1 MAHDLFTAGQAAL
14 RDAHGLILLGSLLG
28 LSSILA
34 GLVSRRV
41 GAPTLLVFLILG
53 MLAGEDGP
61 LHIPFDDFR
70 TAYLIGS
77 VALAVILFE
86 GGLTMPL
93 HHLRMVFWPA
103 ILLATVGVAVTAG
116 ILGVFVTLMAG
127 TKLTAGLLVGAA
139 SAPTDAAAV
148 NSMLRH
154 SGATLPERVP
164 AVLEAESGFN
174 DPMSIFLT
182 VLLLHI
188 IADPHGITVTGAI
201 LLFLREMAGGAALG
215 LAGGLATSFAL
226 RTLNLD
232 AAGAGVF
239 ALTTALSIFGL
250 SQLAGASGFLAV
262 YLAGLV
268 IGQAKFRT
276 APDVERFTN
285 PLCWLSQIVLFLM
298 LGLLVTPHDLLPF
311 IAPAVTAA
319 IVLIFIARPAIVFPC
334 LLPFG
339 FSLRETAFA
348 SWVGLR
354 GAVPIYISF
363 LPALVDPSRDLPL
376 FAGVFVL
383 VIASLIIQGWTI
395 SASAR
400 LLGFGNQQP
409 RVPVQA

>member
-1 MAHDLFTAGQAAL
+1 VEHDLFVAGQAAL
-14 RDAHGLILLGSLLG
+14 QHAHGLILLGGLLG

-34 GLVSRRV
+34 GLLSRRI

-70 TAYLIGS
+70 AAYLIGS

-103 ILLATVGVAVTAG
+103 LLLATVGVAITAG
-116 ILGVFVTLMAG
+116 ILGVFVALLTG
-127 TKLTAGLLVGAA
+127 TKLAAGLLVGAA

-148 NSMLRH
+148 NSLLRQ

-164 AVLEAESGFN
+164 ALLEAESGFN
-174 DPMSIFLT
+174 DPTSIFLT

-188 IADPHGITVTGAI
+188 IADPHGMGFAEAI
-201 LLFLREMAGGAALG
+201 LLFLKEMAGGTALG
-215 LAGGLATSFAL
+215 LAGGYTTSLAL
-226 RTLNLD
+226 RTLKLE

-239 ALTTALSIFGL
+239 GLAAALSVFGL
-250 SQLAGASGFLAV
+250 GQLAGASGFVAV
-262 YLAGLV
+262 YLTGLV
-268 IGQAKFRT
+268 VGQAKFRT
-276 APDVERFTN
+276 APDVERFLN
-285 PLCWLSQIVLFLM
+285 SLSWLSQIVLFLM

-319 IVLIFIARPAIVFPC
+319 VVLIFIARPVSVFPC
-334 LLPFG
+334 LLPFR
-339 FSLRETAFA
+339 FSLRETTFA

-354 GAVPIYISF
+354 SAVPIYISF
-363 LPALVDPSRDLPL
+363 LPALVDPRRDAAL
-376 FAGVFVL
+376 FAGVFVI
-383 VIASLIIQGWTI
+383 VIASLIIQGWTVG
-395 SASAR
+395 ASAR
-400 LLGFGNQQP
+400 LLGFGKRQP
-409 RVPVQA
+409 QVAVQA

>member
-1 MAHDLFTAGQAAL
+1 VEHDVFAAGQAAL
-14 RDAHGLILLGSLLG
+14 QNAHGLILLGGLLA

-34 GLVSRRV
+34 GLLSRRI
-41 GAPTLLVFLILG
+41 GAPTLLVFLIIG

-61 LHIPFDDFR
+61 LHIPFDDFQA
-70 TAYLIGS
+70 AYLIGS

-86 GGLTMPL
+86 GGLTIPL

-103 ILLATVGVAVTAG
+103 LLLATVGVAVTAG
-116 ILGVFVTLMAG
+116 ILGIFVALIAG

-148 NSMLRH
+148 NSLLRQ

-164 AVLEAESGFN
+164 ALLEAESGFN

-188 IADPHGITVTGAI
+188 IADPHGMSTSSAI
-201 LLFLREMAGGAALG
+201 LLFLKEMAGGAALG
-215 LAGGLATSFAL
+215 VAGGFVTSFAL
-226 RTLNLD
+226 RMLTLE

-239 ALTTALSIFGL
+239 ALASALSIFGL
-250 SQLAGASGFLAV
+250 CQLAGASGFLAV

-268 IGQAKFRT
+268 VSQAKFRT
-276 APDVERFTN
+276 AADVERFIN
-285 PLCWLSQIVLFLM
+285 SLSWLSQIVLFLM

-311 IAPAVTAA
+311 ITPAVTAA
-319 IVLIFIARPAIVFPC
+319 AVLIFIARPAIVFPC

-339 FSLRETAFA
+339 FSLRETTFS

-363 LPALVDPSRDLPL
+363 LPALVAPSRDIPL
-376 FAGVFVL
+376 FASVFVL
-383 VIASLIIQGWTI
+383 VIASLIIQGWTVG
-395 SASAR
+395 ASAR
-400 LLGFGNQQP
+400 LLGFRKQQP
-409 RVPVQA
+409 RVAVQA

>member
-1 MAHDLFTAGQAAL
+1 VEHDLLAAGHAAL
-14 RDAHGLILLGSLLG
+14 QHAHELILLGGLLA

-34 GLVSRRV
+34 GLLSRRI
-41 GAPTLLVFLILG
+41 GAPTLLIFLILG

-61 LHIPFDDFR
+61 LHIPFDDFQA
-70 TAYLIGS
+70 AYLIGS

-86 GGLTMPL
+86 GGLTMRL

-103 ILLATVGVAVTAG
+103 LLLATVGVAVTAG
-116 ILGVFVTLMAG
+116 ILGIFVALMTG
-127 TKLTAGLLVGAA
+127 TKLAAGLLVGAA

-148 NSMLRH
+148 NSLLRQ
-154 SGATLPERVP
+154 SGAALPERTS
-164 AVLEAESGFN
+164 ALLEAESGFN

-188 IADPHGITVTGAI
+188 IADPHGMSISDAI
-201 LLFLREMAGGAALG
+201 LLFLKEMAGGAALG
-215 LAGGLATSFAL
+215 LAAGFATSFAL
-226 RTLNLD
+226 RTLNLE

-239 ALTTALSIFGL
+239 ALASALSIFGL
-250 SQLAGASGFLAV
+250 CQLAGASGFLAV

-268 IGQAKFRT
+268 VGQAKFRT
-276 APDVERFTN
+276 APDVERFIN
-285 PLCWLSQIVLFLM
+285 SLSWLSQIVLFLM

-319 IVLIFIARPAIVFPC
+319 AVLIFIARPAIVFPC

-339 FSLRETAFA
+339 FSLRETTFS

-363 LPALVDPSRDLPL
+363 LPALVDPHRDAAL

-383 VIASLIIQGWTI
+383 VIASLIIQGWTVG
-395 SASAR
+395 ASAR
-400 LLGFGNQQP
+400 LLGFGKQQP
-409 RVPVQA
+409 RVAVQA